1 MGETTGTGSPAD
13 EATWDGSRV
22 RKLRRY
28 LDETQAAFAERLGTR
43 QQTVSEWER
52 GKSHPRRMAR
62 RLLQLVA
69 QSEGFCA
76 APGSVLPGSAV
87 PGSAAP
93 GSAVTGSAAPFER
106 VEAVE
111 AVASTARGSDG
122 AEAELEESGDGA
134 QREAGTDQRDGP

>member
-87 PGSAAP
+87 PGSAIP
-93 GSAVTGSAAPFER
+93 GSAAPFER
-106 VEAVE
+106 VQAVE

-122 AEAELEESGDGA
+122 AEAELEESGGGA
-134 QREAGTDQRDGP
+134 QRAAGTDQRDGR